1 MWRDPPRPAS
11 LCGLWGHRL
20 AGGCDKARENLSL
33 VSRTQCFPTASGKG
47 VDEQTEGHKD
57 LGSVREVAVH
67 GEQGEGGSGRRKGL
81 PTAGERGPHSEKVS
95 HLASKIRKTERG
107 RSDKGTRCCLPRAR
121 RLGRW
126 GGGDRTS
133 MEPSSPTPILGVWGR
148 ITSVKR
154 VMNGPSQEAQGAG
167 MPADPGSWRP
177 WQLCVP
183 KPPVTPFA
191 IPLCSGPEADGPQW
205 AGRPLCQAAPAS
217 RSQ

>member
-126 GGGDRTS
+126 GGGRS
-133 MEPSSPTPILGVWGR
+133 HQHGAFLANPHSGGVGQDYFCEEGYEWTQPGGPGGR
-148 ITSVKR
+148 D
-154 VMNGPSQEAQGAG
+154 A
-167 MPADPGSWRP
+167 
-177 WQLCVP
+177 C
-183 KPPVTPFA
+183 
-191 IPLCSGPEADGPQW
+191 
-205 AGRPLCQAAPAS
+205 
-217 RSQ
+217 